1 MMVNSANAS
10 GSAGMPG
17 PVIAA
22 EPLMATAARP
32 LGRRRLM
39 GAAAAG
45 LGVIIPTGP
54 VRQERR
60 SYPLV
65 PAISAFAAS
74 PPSAE

>member
-1 MMVNSANAS
+1 
-10 GSAGMPG
+10 
-17 PVIAA
+17 VIAA

-32 LGRRRLM
+32 LGSRRRLM

-60 SYPLV
+60 SYPQV